1 MYLRASHDMASL
13 SIGIVESCSSLPET
27 WQIDCYLPS
36 LCQKQECHTPGC
48 ALSCSSR
55 SAYTRQVNLKQG
67 VAKGES
73 QETCSA
79 AVGTLLLEFATL
91 SRLTGEPSY
100 EQVARKAFFAL
111 WNRRSDLNLVGNTI
125 NIQTGSWIYPV
136 SSVGAGIDSLFEYM
150 IKSYV
155 LFGELEYWRVWED
168 AYGAVMKHV
177 RSSDGFWVSGGRF
190 ASFR

>member
-1 MYLRASHDMASL
+1 
-13 SIGIVESCSSLPET
+13 
-27 WQIDCYLPS
+27 
-36 LCQKQECHTPGC
+36 
-48 ALSCSSR
+48 
-55 SAYTRQVNLKQG
+55 
-67 VAKGES
+67 
-73 QETCSA
+73 
-79 AVGTLLLEFATL
+79 LLEFATL

-125 NIQTGSWIYPV
+125 NVQTGSWIYPV

-150 IKSYV
+150 LKSYV

-177 RSSDGFWVSGGRF
+177 RSSDGFWVSEGL
-190 ASFR
+190 SCEYSLI